1 MISET
6 RNKMPYFFET
16 PTQVKFLDDAEDE
29 LKYRGGIAYGDVI
42 VCGCCGGV
50 VEISDLLECFSEQEA
65 NLIII
70 PLEWIDISEA
80 IIGE

>member
-1 MISET
+1 MNEA

-16 PTQVKFLDDAEDE
+16 PTQVKFFDDAEDE
-29 LKYRGGIAYGDVI
+29 PKYKGGIAYGDVI
-42 VCGCCGGV
+42 VCGCCGSV
-50 VEISDLLECFSEQEA
+50 VEISDLLQYYSDKEA
-65 NLIII
+65 NLVII

>member
-1 MISET
+1 MNET
-6 RNKMPYFFET
+6 QNKMPYFFET

-29 LKYRGGIAYGDVI
+29 LKYKGGIAYGDVI

>member
-1 MISET
+1 MNET
-6 RNKMPYFFET
+6 QNKMPYFFET

-29 LKYRGGIAYGDVI
+29 LKYKGGIAYGDVI

-50 VEISDLLECFSEQEA
+50 VEINDLLEYFSEQEA
-65 NLIII
+65 KLIII
-70 PLEWIDISEA
+70 PLEWTDISEA

>member
-1 MISET
+1 MNE
-6 RNKMPYFFET
+6 RQNKMPYFFET
-16 PTQVKFLDDAEDE
+16 PTQVKFLDEAEDE
-29 LKYRGGIAYGDVI
+29 PKYKGGIAYGDVI

-50 VEISDLLECFSEQEA
+50 VEIGDLLEHFSEQEA

>member
-1 MISET
+1 MNET
-6 RNKMPYFFET
+6 QSKMPYFFET
-16 PTQVKFLDDAEDE
+16 PTQVKFLDNAEDE
-29 LKYRGGIAYGDVI
+29 LKYKGGIAYGDVI

-50 VEISDLLECFSEQEA
+50 VEISDLLEYFSDEEA

-80 IIGE
+80 IIGD

>member
-1 MISET
+1 MNET

-29 LKYRGGIAYGDVI
+29 LKYKGGIAYGDVI

-70 PLEWIDISEA
+70 PLEWIDVSEA